1 MILPASALILFIS
14 GPGQTFSISV
24 FVDPLIEEFG
34 WSRTSISAIYT
45 GGSLTAS
52 VAMFGIGPLI
62 DKYGARV
69 MLLAVGL
76 LMGCAAVWM
85 SFISSKADLYLG
97 FAGLRILGQGSLS
110 LIGTTLIAI
119 WFVRRRGKLTA
130 IAGLGMVVG
139 QALFPPLNN
148 FVIEEWGWRS
158 AWLILAG
165 IVWLIAIPLGIFIVR
180 RSPESIGS
188 NPDGVDHIETI
199 DASTGWS
206 VRATTRTYAFWLLL
220 VASVPNSLIGT
231 ALIFHQSDIFAVK
244 ELSSIVSAST
254 LSIMGPAS
262 FAGILSAGV
271 LADRLPNRYLIVTGQ
286 IMLSASILL
295 IIALTEI
302 WQAIA
307 YGILLGY
314 SMGFLMNVST
324 VIWPNYFGRKH
335 IGSIRGIVSAV
346 MVASA
351 ALGPLPL
358 SLGLDWLGTYELVLL
373 SCLVMPVLCGALA
386 YLAKPPWTSPSGKY

>member
-1 MILPASALILFIS
+1 MRLPASALILFIS

-45 GGSLTAS
+45 GGSMTAS

-206 VRATTRTYAFWLLL
+206 VRATTRTYAFWL
-220 VASVPNSLIGT
+220 
-231 ALIFHQSDIFAVK
+231 
-244 ELSSIVSAST
+244 
-254 LSIMGPAS
+254 
-262 FAGILSAGV
+262 
-271 LADRLPNRYLIVTGQ
+271 
-286 IMLSASILL
+286 
-295 IIALTEI
+295 
-302 WQAIA
+302 
-307 YGILLGY
+307 
-314 SMGFLMNVST
+314 
-324 VIWPNYFGRKH
+324 
-335 IGSIRGIVSAV
+335 
-346 MVASA
+346 
-351 ALGPLPL
+351 
-358 SLGLDWLGTYELVLL
+358 
-373 SCLVMPVLCGALA
+373 
-386 YLAKPPWTSPSGKY
+386 